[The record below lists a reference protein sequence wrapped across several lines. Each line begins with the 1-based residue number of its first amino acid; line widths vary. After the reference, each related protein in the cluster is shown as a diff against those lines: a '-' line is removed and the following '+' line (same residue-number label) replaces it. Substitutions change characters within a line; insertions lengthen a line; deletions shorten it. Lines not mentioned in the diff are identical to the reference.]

1 MGCSPRPHNR
11 AQEIEARQRFDDKA
25 TQEPQLYDYLAR
37 HRPFLRQVSRSRPNG
52 MTGNIKICRV

>member
-37 HRPFLRQVSRSRPNG
+37 HRPFLR
-52 MTGNIKICRV
+52 